1 MMEQNKVTNLE
12 RYGNIVENFE
22 PAPISD
28 NSQVVLNKRYLL
40 KDENDKV
47 VENPNEMFI
56 RVAKALAKIETIYGS
71 KDEEIKKIENL
82 FYQSMSSLEFLPN
95 SPTLMNAGTGAGTLS
110 ACFVLPLTDSM
121 EGIMK
126 AAHDAAM
133 VQKFG
138 GGTGFSLSE
147 IRPAGTPIA
156 TTHGKAC
163 GPIAVLKHLSS
174 VSTLVTQGGKR
185 DGANMAVMDVHH
197 PNILDFIECKT
208 IEGQIHNFNISVG
221 ASDVFMNAVKNGTD
235 YPLLMKKKPAEENS
249 ETIEMGRL
257 DARDVFNK
265 IVHGAWVNGE
275 PGMIFLD
282 EVNRNSPVKHIDMI
296 TATNPCGEQPL
307 LPNES
312 CNLGS
317 IDVSKFLYDTEQGTQ
332 IDWIRLSKTIRL
344 SIRFLDNVIDA
355 NQYAIPEIEEMNKQ
369 TRKIGLGVMG
379 FADLLVKLKIRYDSE
394 EGLNTGRNLMKFIM
408 EEADKASEELA
419 KNRGPFEG
427 WKGSRP
433 QLENKA
439 PLRNACRLTVAPT
452 GTISMI
458 AGCSSGIEPIFSLAF
473 RKQNILEGKTLYYV
487 DKNFEAIAKKR
498 NFYSEE
504 LLEYLSEGG
513 SLQNRDDVPNDIK
526 EIFKTAPD
534 ISPENH
540 VRMQAAFQDSVDA
553 GISKTINFPNSAT
566 EEDVSNA
573 YMLAWELD
581 CKGIT
586 VYRAGSREKE
596 VLTSGTTENPIKF
609 KAYSNFWKG
618 IYVLGAQKKSLLE
631 NVIIENVRA
640 LEDGLLK
647 LTGAITFYRSDVD
660 FYNVTIDKVS
670 AEDAINII
678 ESSFS
683 MNSILIKNTGSDALD
698 SDFSI
703 GKIDN
708 SKFQDIGGDALDF
721 SGSTVQI
728 NNVDVFNVKDKAV
741 SGGEESLIEINKGNF
756 HDVGIGVASKDAS
769 NIVVTDTQIK
779 NYRLFGVMSYVKK
792 GFYSKPSSISLYGCN
807 IDKQSPYLRQ
817 NGTFMLVDGLE
828 IEENSFDVDKLY
840 SSQEI

>member
-1 MMEQNKVTNLE
+1 MMDQNKSTNLE
-12 RYGNIVENFE
+12 RYGNILENFE

-40 KDENDKV
+40 KDENDNV

-56 RVAKALAKIETIYGS
+56 RVAKALAKIEKTYGS
-71 KDEEIKKIENL
+71 KDEEIKQIENL

-147 IRPAGTPIA
+147 IRPVGTPIA

-235 YPLLMKKKPAEENS
+235 YPLLMKKNPAEENS
-249 ETIEMGRL
+249 EIIEVGRL
-257 DARDVFNK
+257 DAREVFNK
-265 IVHGAWVNGE
+265 IVNGAWLNGE

-317 IDVSKFLYDTEQGTQ
+317 IDVSKFLSDTKQGIE
-332 IDWIRLSKTIRL
+332 IDWTRLSKTIRL

-355 NQYAIPEIEEMNKQ
+355 NKYAIAEIEEMNLG
-369 TRKIGLGVMG
+369 TRKLGLGVMG
-379 FADLLVKLKIRYDSE
+379 FADMLVKLGISYDSE
-394 EGLNTGRNLMKFIM
+394 EGIEIGRKLMSFFKQESDYESRALAIERGSFPKWEGSEM
-408 EEADKASEELA
+408 ESNGEE
-419 KNRGPFEG
+419 
-427 WKGSRP
+427 
-433 QLENKA
+433 

-458 AGCSSGIEPIFSLAF
+458 AGASSGIEPIFSLAY
-473 RKQNILEGKTLYYV
+473 RKHNILEGETLFYV
-487 DKNFEAIAKKR
+487 DKNFETICKYK
-498 NFYSEE
+498 NIYSNE
-504 LLEYLSEGG
+504 LMEFLSDGG
-513 SLQNRDDVPNDIK
+513 SLQDRVEVPEEVKNL
-526 EIFKTAPD
+526 FHTAAD
-534 ISPENH
+534 ISPTNH
-540 VRMQAAFQDSVDA
+540 VLMQSAFQKSTDA
-553 GISKTINFPNSAT
+553 GISKTINFPNEAT
-566 EEDVSNA
+566 IQDVEDA
-573 YMLAWELD
+573 YMLAWETK

-586 VYRAGSREKE
+586 VYRSGSRQVE
-596 VLTSGTTENPIKF
+596 VLT
-609 KAYSNFWKG
+609 KG
-618 IYVLGAQKKSLLE
+618 HDAS
-631 NVIIENVRA
+631 
-640 LEDGLLK
+640 EDK
-647 LTGAITFYRSDVD
+647 TR
-660 FYNVTIDKVS
+660 
-670 AEDAINII
+670 EDLN
-678 ESSFS
+678 
-683 MNSILIKNTGSDALD
+683 NH
-698 SDFSI
+698 
-703 GKIDN
+703 
-708 SKFQDIGGDALDF
+708 GD
-721 SGSTVQI
+721 
-728 NNVDVFNVKDKAV
+728 NNVDNQNEEEKVLSNSNLQSYITPMNRPTELYGITSRVKTGRGNLYVTVNMSKDKPFEVFTTHGKAGGNDAAMAEAV
-741 SGGEESLIEINKGNF
+741 SRIVSLCLRSGIDPKEVIKQLRGITDIPAWDEGNLIRSVPDALAMVLEKITSDKKDNITNEGTQESMFSERTKSKKLEESTQPTMINLPEDETVTVKVTSGNNITQKCPDCEIGNLAF
-756 HDVGIGVASKDAS
+756 EEGCQKCYSCG
-769 NIVVTDTQIK
+769 
-779 NYRLFGVMSYVKK
+779 
-792 GFYSKPSSISLYGCN
+792 YSKC
-807 IDKQSPYLRQ
+807 
-817 NGTFMLVDGLE
+817 
-828 IEENSFDVDKLY
+828 
-840 SSQEI
+840 